1 MDLLDNIKDL
11 GHDLPAYFCLLLSM
25 MVIGILHFTEI
36 IVSIFVVLV
45 LALLIFPEQFWI
57 LGSIAVIYGGALRFK
72 KAIIKRMEELLR
84 RHAPYLFIKIS
95 HNWNK
100 YIYQMIVLCI
110 SQRSGNFRMIVLSKI
125 IQKCN
130 GKIIGISAQKSN
142 KWTSKFNPKRH
153 RNDINF
159 RWIDWMNWCLFICLT
174 WPLFKFLSRNSYN
187 FCRLFGKC

>member
-95 HNWNK
+95 HN
-100 YIYQMIVLCI
+100 
-110 SQRSGNFRMIVLSKI
+110 
-125 IQKCN
+125 
-130 GKIIGISAQKSN
+130 
-142 KWTSKFNPKRH
+142 
-153 RNDINF
+153 
-159 RWIDWMNWCLFICLT
+159 
-174 WPLFKFLSRNSYN
+174 
-187 FCRLFGKC
+187 